1 MQFKC
6 VVEVKLLILW
16 GDFLMVGFE
25 ELVIGYDYVVLVYGD
40 IFGYILVFVCVYFE
54 CLIGDV
60 LFSLCCDCGFQ
71 FEVVLM

>member
-60 LFSLCCDCGFQ
+60 LFSLCCDCGF
-71 FEVVLM
+71 